1 MKQYLKSWSPIET
14 YTALY
19 IKHVRTCGYTKSL
32 HSFVRIFGETSTI
45 QQYAR
50 RVMRGLLK
58 SGLISRKSGT
68 REYRWNNSGKFLL
81 SEGIHEFVRESMYGK
96 PDFTGVTYIHVNRG

>member
-1 MKQYLKSWSPIET
+1 MIQYLKTWSPIET

-32 HSFVRIFGETSTI
+32 HSFVRIFRETPTI
-45 QQYAR
+45 QQYAK
-50 RVMRGLLK
+50 RVMRGFLK

-68 REYRWNNSGKFLL
+68 REYHWNNSGKFLL
-81 SEGIHEFVRESMYGK
+81 SKGIHAFVRESMYGTF
-96 PDFTGVTYIHVNRG
+96 DFTGVIHVNRG

>member
-1 MKQYLKSWSPIET
+1 MKENLKTWSPIET

-32 HSFVRIFGETSTI
+32 KCFVQIFGETPTI

-50 RVMRGLLK
+50 RVMRGFLK
-58 SGLISRKSGT
+58 SGLLCKKST
-68 REYRWNNSGKFLL
+68 REYYWNRSGKFLL
-81 SEGIHEFVRESMYGK
+81 SENIHDFVKEAMYGNL
-96 PDFTGVTYIHVNRG
+96 DFSGIIQINRG